1 MSENRTHN
9 NFSAFQSW
17 MGWPGANK
25 VIRTR
30 LDGFFFANFSA
41 WNSTIENLH
50 IFCSS
55 LFDGNCKII
64 ILWNVKSESTNTCS
78 NLLILKC
85 IRPKYFASCKCI
97 RCTLWRCATR
107 VVCSSDVR
115 SLKIDNL
122 AKRVKS
128 KVSILSRSCYT
139 LAHWF
144 YFALSVVLK
153 LLPNSHRYFKQVA
166 QFCGVVPPV

>member
-1 MSENRTHN
+1 M
-9 NFSAFQSW
+9 
-17 MGWPGANK
+17 
-25 VIRTR
+25 
-30 LDGFFFANFSA
+30 
-41 WNSTIENLH
+41 
-50 IFCSS
+50 
-55 LFDGNCKII
+55 
-64 ILWNVKSESTNTCS
+64 NTCS

-107 VVCSSDVR
+107 VVWSSDVR

-128 KVSILSRSCYT
+128 KVSILSRSCCT

-144 YFALSVVLK
+144 YFALSVALK
-153 LLPNSHRYFKQVA
+153 LLAKYFFLQRLEFDNLAKKVKGKVSILSRSCCTLAQYFHFALSVA
-166 QFCGVVPPV
+166 QKLLAKYIFFRKAWNLTTWQRELKVKLVF